1 MFPSASDV
9 RLWHVNNATVG
20 GYTSSVTYGAT
31 ANIAEG
37 NFDAACRFPLQ
48 GEGLQALCKHSAT
61 NFYRECGQGGA
72 TQGVAVMF
80 AYGT

>member
-1 MFPSASDV
+1 MRRYM
-9 RLWHVNNATVG
+9 RLRRVNNATVG
-20 GYTSSVTYGAT
+20 GYTSSVTHSAT

-61 NFYRECGQGGA
+61 NFYRECGQGEA
-72 TQGVAVMF
+72 TRGVAVMGAF
-80 AYGT
+80 GK

>member
-1 MFPSASDV
+1 MCNSLPQFPKVRFVSSLSNAEGVAVMFPSASDV

-48 GEGLQALCKHSAT
+48 GEG
-61 NFYRECGQGGA
+61 
-72 TQGVAVMF
+72 
-80 AYGT
+80 

>member
-20 GYTSSVTYGAT
+20 GYTSSVTHGAT

-48 GEGLQALCKHSAT
+48 GEEAVAKRKCCT
-61 NFYRECGQGGA
+61 NQGNEEGSL
-72 TQGVAVMF
+72 V
-80 AYGT
+80 